1 MTKDKGSCWWKFG
14 YFRYRHATMK
24 NNKLWTWQ
32 NKIFQ
37 EKNEMKEIDK
47 DEFIIFPKWM
57 LIILGIIAIG
67 VGYWTFINL
76 FCQKEKI

>member
-1 MTKDKGSCWWKFG
+1 
-14 YFRYRHATMK
+14 
-24 NNKLWTWQ
+24 
-32 NKIFQ
+32 
-37 EKNEMKEIDK
+37 MKEIDK

-76 FCQKEKI
+76 FC